1 VVCQATKKD
10 GTPCSL
16 PALAGST
23 TCWAHHPEHQS
34 ARRRGASKGGR
45 NKPGTEL
52 HVLKQ
57 KLIQLGDD
65 VMSKRAD
72 RGNAAVAVTCYATAI
87 KCIEAEVK
95 VRELQESKLVETE
108 LKVEEQ
114 RHIVDRM
121 EQLYELL
128 EAKQRQGIV

>member
-1 VVCQATKKD
+1 M
-10 GTPCSL
+10 
-16 PALAGST
+16 
-23 TCWAHHPEHQS
+23 
-34 ARRRGASKGGR
+34 
-45 NKPGTEL
+45 
-52 HVLKQ
+52 LKQ

-121 EQLYELL
+121 EELYELL

>member
-1 VVCQATKKD
+1 MVCRATKKD

-23 TCWAHHPEHQS
+23 SCWAHHPEHQS
-34 ARRRGASKGGR
+34 ARRRGASRGGR
-45 NKPGTEL
+45 NKPGSEL

-95 VRELQESKLVETE
+95 VRELQESKLVETG
-108 LKVEEQ
+108 LRVQEQ
-114 RHIVDRM
+114 AEIVGRM
-121 EQLYELL
+121 EELERL
-128 EAKQRQGIV
+128 LAAKKEVG

>member
-34 ARRRGASKGGR
+34 ARRRGASKGSR

-121 EQLYELL
+121 EELYELL